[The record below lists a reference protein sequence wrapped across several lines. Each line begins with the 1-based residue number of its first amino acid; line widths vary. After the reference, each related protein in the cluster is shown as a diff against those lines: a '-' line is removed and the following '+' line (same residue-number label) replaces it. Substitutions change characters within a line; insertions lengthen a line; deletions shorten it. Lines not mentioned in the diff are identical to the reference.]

1 MLTDAWRIELGDNGF
16 GNGKGA
22 DATADLAEAAIPLLI
37 PAVGQIFGR
46 ELQRA
51 CVKSQSPWLLSLARR
66 HYKRANK
73 KGALADR
80 PSADRSSLT
89 KTLNGATVAL
99 ALVPDYD
106 APMPTLQK
114 FAASRVV
121 MYAGD
126 HLLPHVHVQLSDG
139 RECTV
144 ELGSLAI
151 VGRIAAREIRD
162 ELRWI
167 ESNRVWLHDEWQ
179 RYNP

>member
-22 DATADLAEAAIPLLI
+22 DATADLAEAVIPLLI

-51 CVKSQSPWLLSLARR
+51 CVASQSPWFLSLARL
-66 HYKRANK
+66 HYKRTNK

-80 PSADRSSLT
+80 PSADRS
-89 KTLNGATVAL
+89 
-99 ALVPDYD
+99 
-106 APMPTLQK
+106 LQK